1 MIPETLSAA
10 GTAVANHLWQST
22 LFAILAAVSSL
33 ALRKN
38 QARVRH
44 HLWLAASLKFLV
56 PFSLLMSLGSHLAR
70 MHRSADSESAF
81 YFVLQTVSQPFHQA
95 PDFQGLSAASLLR
108 WLPGMVAILW
118 LAGFVTVI
126 GLWWLRWRRL
136 AAAIS
141 SGLPVFHG
149 REVEVLRR
157 VEKFAGIRSP
167 ISLRSSQSSLE
178 PGIFGILRPILLWP
192 AGISHHLQDAHLEA
206 ILAHEVQHVR
216 RSDNLAA
223 AMHMVVEA
231 VFWFHPVVWWLGARL
246 VEERE
251 RACDEEV
258 LRLGNQP
265 EIYAESILKTC
276 EFCVAS
282 PLACV
287 SGVTGADLKQ
297 RIVRI
302 MTQRSVDK
310 LGFLKKLLLVA
321 IGAGA
326 VAAPVIAGLI
336 NAPVA
341 TAQANKHSAPATV
354 QSDVNTFAD
363 AQQIYHIGG
372 DVSAPKLVY
381 APDPEFTEKAR
392 RAKYQGA
399 CVITTVVDA
408 QGNPTQVQ
416 VVRHLGMGLDKKAV
430 EAVKQYRFKPAM
442 RLGNPVA
449 VKVNI
454 EVNFR
459 LY

>member
-1 MIPETLSAA
+1 MIPENLSAV
-10 GTAVANHLWQST
+10 GTAMANHVWQST

-56 PFSLLMSLGSHLAR
+56 PFSLLMSLGSRVGR
-70 MHRSADSESAF
+70 MRSSADSQTVF

-95 PDFQGLSAASLLR
+95 SRGLLAASLLR
-108 WLPGMVAILW
+108 WLPGVVAILW

-126 GLWWLRWRRL
+126 GLWWLRWRRV
-136 AAAIS
+136 AAAIR
-141 SGLPVFHG
+141 GGVPVSHG

-178 PGIFGILRPILLWP
+178 PGVFGILRPLLLWP

-216 RSDNLAA
+216 RRDNLAA

-231 VFWFHPVVWWLGARL
+231 IFWFHPAVWWLGARL

-258 LRLGNQP
+258 LRLGNEP

-282 PLACV
+282 PVACV

-310 LGFLKKLLLVA
+310 LGILKKLLLVA
-321 IGAGA
+321 IGTGA
-326 VAAPVIAGLI
+326 VAAPIITGLI
-336 NAPVA
+336 QTPVA
-341 TAQANKHSAPATV
+341 TAQANRHSAPATV
-354 QSDVNTFAD
+354 QSDSNNFAVP
-363 AQQIYHIGG
+363 QQLYHVGG
-372 DVSAPKLVY
+372 DVSAPRLVF
-381 APDPEFTEKAR
+381 APDPQYSEKAR
-392 RAKYQGA
+392 QAKYQGV
-399 CVITTVVDA
+399 CVISLIVDE
-408 QGNPTQVQ
+408 QGNPMRVQ

-430 EAVKQYRFKPAM
+430 EAVKAYRFKPAM
-442 RLGNPVA
+442 RFGKPVA
-449 VKVNI
+449 VEVNI

>member
-1 MIPETLSAA
+1 MILENLSAV

-22 LFAILAAVSSL
+22 LFAIMAAVSTL

-56 PFSLLMSLGSHLAR
+56 PFSLLVSLGSHLAR
-70 MHRSADSESAF
+70 MHRSADSQPVF
-81 YFVLQTVSQPFHQA
+81 YFVLQTFSQPFHQA
-95 PDFQGLSAASLLR
+95 ADSRGLLAASLLR

-118 LAGFVTVI
+118 LSGFVTVI
-126 GLWWLRWRRL
+126 GLWWLRWRRV
-136 AAAIS
+136 AAAIR
-141 SGLPVFHG
+141 GGVPVSHG

-167 ISLRSSQSSLE
+167 ISLRSSQTSLE
-178 PGIFGILRPILLWP
+178 PGIFGILRPVLLWP
-192 AGISHHLQDAHLEA
+192 AGISDQLRDGHLEA
-206 ILAHEVQHVR
+206 ILAHEVQHVLR
-216 RSDNLAA
+216 RDNLVAA
-223 AMHMVVEA
+223 IHMVVEGI
-231 VFWFHPVVWWLGARL
+231 FWFHPLVWWLGARL

-258 LRLGNQP
+258 LRLGNPP

-287 SGVTGADLKQ
+287 SGVSGADLKQ

-321 IGAGA
+321 ICTGA
-326 VAAPVIAGLI
+326 VTAPIIAGLI
-336 NAPVA
+336 KAPVA
-341 TAQANKHSAPATV
+341 AAQSTQANRESA
-354 QSDVNTFAD
+354 SSNFAD
-363 AQQIYHIGG
+363 PQQIYHVGG

-392 RAKYQGA
+392 RAKYQGV
-399 CVITTVVDA
+399 CVIAVIIDA
-408 QGNPTQVQ
+408 QGNPERVQ

-430 EAVKQYRFKPAM
+430 EAVKQYKFEPGT
-442 RLGNPVA
+442 RLGKPVA
-449 VKVNI
+449 VEVNI

-459 LY
+459 FY